1 MRCPACASP
10 DSRVLESR
18 LVDGEVSLRRRRAC
32 STCQRRFTTYERVE
46 SPPLVVVKRDGS
58 RQPFDA
64 SKLVTG
70 LLRATVKC
78 EVPVAQLE
86 ALASDVERFFQ
97 RRGDRE
103 VRSADIG
110 EMVLERLRDLDEVA
124 YVRFASVVRQFTSIA
139 DFVGEL
145 ARLAEQ
151 RTIEEGPGADEALLS
166 R

>member
-1 MRCPACASP
+1 
-10 DSRVLESR
+10 
-18 LVDGEVSLRRRRAC
+18 
-32 STCQRRFTTYERVE
+32 
-46 SPPLVVVKRDGS
+46 LVVVKRDGS

-151 RTIEEGPGADEALLS
+151 RTLEDGPGADEALLS

>member
-1 MRCPACASP
+1 M
-10 DSRVLESR
+10 
-18 LVDGEVSLRRRRAC
+18 
-32 STCQRRFTTYERVE
+32 
-46 SPPLVVVKRDGS
+46 VVKRDGS

-64 SKLVTG
+64 TKLVTG

-103 VRSADIG
+103 VQSAEIG

-145 ARLAEQ
+145 ARLAE
-151 RTIEEGPGADEALLS
+151 RRNLEDAAGPDEALVS